1 MGSSEKFC
9 LKWNDFESNISSAFR
24 DLRAEKDFFDVTL
37 ACDDD
42 SQIEA
47 HKTILSACS
56 PFFRS
61 VLRRNP
67 HQHPLLYLKGVK
79 YKELQAVLD
88 FMYMGEV
95 NVAQEELNSF
105 LAVAEDLRVK
115 GLTQGNSDTNDKVK
129 PKTESNAKSRTR
141 DSTPSDS
148 APPPSKKSRT
158 STSTN
163 NARQIT
169 AMAPP
174 PVAVSQP
181 TIASTASVA
190 DDDDDDI
197 QEVVPV
203 KSEPASAN
211 TSSISAIQH
220 TPADDYEE
228 ATMIDPDTAMED
240 NYGDENYDYGTYDE
254 SYEEGGMMDPNTG
267 MPLTTGADGNKDSEP
282 YELVGESLA
291 GESLEGDSLA
301 DTSKDP
307 ILIGDG
313 SISSDNLMV
322 KVDDMWSCTACGH
335 SRRQKSHVREHVESV
350 HLRVMVHCAICNKKI
365 LKSGMRSHKKNHQKQ
380 EAAVRAEEA
389 FHLAMGTSIG
399 IEKEMFP

>member
-267 MPLTTGADGNKDSEP
+267 MPLTTGADGNKDFD
-282 YELVGESLA
+282 L
-291 GESLEGDSLA
+291 D
-301 DTSKDP
+301 
-307 ILIGDG
+307 LI
-313 SISSDNLMV
+313 ISQKMV
-322 KVDDMWSCTACGH
+322 KVDKKWRCLECG
-335 SRRQKSHVREHVESV
+335 RLAKKSHLVEHIEAKHIVD
-350 HLRVMVHCAICNKKI
+350 HPGCICNVCGQFFKHRVK
-365 LKSGMRSHKKNHQKQ
+365 MRTHHCVLVVN
-380 EAAVRAEEA
+380 E
-389 FHLAMGTSIG
+389 
-399 IEKEMFP
+399 